1 MLKMG
6 TTPVTLAG
14 IKKAYAGTEQVYG
27 LPSAYREITGVIM
40 DGGTY
45 YEIDGFRLKGSDT

>member
-6 TTPVTLAG
+6 TTPVALAG